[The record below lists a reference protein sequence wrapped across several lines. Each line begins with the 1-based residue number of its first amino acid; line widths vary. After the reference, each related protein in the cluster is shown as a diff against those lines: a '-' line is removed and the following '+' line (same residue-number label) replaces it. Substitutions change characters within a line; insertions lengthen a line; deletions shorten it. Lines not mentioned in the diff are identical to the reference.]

1 MTDPLDRIDSPIPP
15 RRGRPPNIPRPE
27 PMQQRQVSPELA
39 DEAPAPRIALED
51 PRARAARRALE
62 LREHLGD
69 MDQGTDEYAIDPR
82 IIPAGWSYEWKTKS
96 VLAQEQTSYIVGIQ
110 QRGWENVPTSRHP
123 EMMPKGHP
131 LSAPIEKKGMMLMER
146 PLEITEEVKRI
157 ELRKARGQVNQKEA
171 QLNNAPQGTFQRDN
185 KGAPLTNI
193 KKNYDYEP
201 ITVPK

>member
-1 MTDPLDRIDSPIPP
+1 
-15 RRGRPPNIPRPE
+15 
-27 PMQQRQVSPELA
+27 
-39 DEAPAPRIALED
+39 
-51 PRARAARRALE
+51 
-62 LREHLGD
+62 
-69 MDQGTDEYAIDPR
+69 
-82 IIPAGWSYEWKTKS
+82 
-96 VLAQEQTSYIVGIQ
+96 
-110 QRGWENVPTSRHP
+110 
-123 EMMPKGHP
+123 MMPKGHP

-185 KGAPLTNI
+185 KGQPLANI